1 MPINTT
7 GVPASW
13 EIPFQS
19 AYLGFIKQLI
29 IRYSTVVSWH
39 AQVGYIRLGMGV
51 GGGGAI
57 PCSKVETGAL
67 GTPPT
72 PPLSLS
78 IWGAFAANV
87 FSFAE
92 AQNPPMV
99 MESSGYGGNDTIVT
113 TAWADAVAQNSIP
126 YGAGFGAES
135 LAFHDMVLYS
145 EGQPCSNDWCNIF
158 NTYLGIPPILGLQ
171 TISATADATCNS
183 DPGPGQSCS
192 LIYIIPFAIQRH
204 TNVFEIGSINLLC
217 AYYST
222 YSNPACTAPAPG
234 NGWAAA
240 LAAAA
245 QGQPASTTATAGA
258 AAVSGTASLQ

>member
-1 MPINTT
+1 
-7 GVPASW
+7 V
-13 EIPFQS
+13 
-19 AYLGFIKQLI
+19 
-29 IRYSTVVSWH
+29 
-39 AQVGYIRLGMGV
+39 
-51 GGGGAI
+51 
-57 PCSKVETGAL
+57 
-67 GTPPT
+67 
-72 PPLSLS
+72 
-78 IWGAFAANV
+78 
-87 FSFAE
+87 
-92 AQNPPMV
+92 
-99 MESSGYGGNDTIVT
+99 
-113 TAWADAVAQNSIP
+113 
-126 YGAGFGAES
+126 
-135 LAFHDMVLYS
+135 VLYS